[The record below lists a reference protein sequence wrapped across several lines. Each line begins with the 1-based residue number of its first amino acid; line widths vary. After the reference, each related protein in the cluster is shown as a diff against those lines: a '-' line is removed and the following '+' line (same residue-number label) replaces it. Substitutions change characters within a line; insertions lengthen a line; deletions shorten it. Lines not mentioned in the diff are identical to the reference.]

1 MRKLLIAHSEE
12 YFTQWLAG
20 LLQEQFEVYICH
32 TGPDALAKLNTVK
45 PNFLIIN
52 LSLSIMS
59 GLDIVREAEHKP
71 LTMVAITDILT
82 PDIMQ
87 GIIDAGFDAVFHMP
101 CSMKSILS
109 ELNAIIENKFPSL

>member
-1 MRKLLIAHSEE
+1 MRKLLIAHSQE
-12 YFTQWLAG
+12 YFTQWLASA
-20 LLQEQFEVYICH
+20 LQEQFEVHTCH
-32 TGPDALAKLNTVK
+32 TGPDALDKLNTVK
-45 PNFLIIN
+45 PDFIIIY
-52 LSLSIMS
+52 LSLPLMC
-59 GLDIVREAEHKP
+59 GLDVVREAEHKP

-87 GIIDAGFDAVFHMP
+87 EIINAGFDAVFHMP